1 MLRTVRG
8 MWRWW
13 LLRAQTNGWIS
24 QLSKKLTTILAHSN
38 FLRVLVLS
46 SILHQSVTFLD
57 SGVSFT
63 LGWPR
68 KAQRGGTLQTIL
80 VGKLSE
86 ILLYPAMLGLLHLHN
101 EKNFLSISQV
111 VSSQNLPLTDLWSV
125 EWSFFYYNLW
135 IARGIAL
142 VIPRSNY
149 NYKSKQRMV
158 SNFYN
163 HISLFWR
170 EIFVQLL
177 GLFEACRERTRY
189 LAK

>member
-1 MLRTVRG
+1 M
-8 MWRWW
+8 
-13 LLRAQTNGWIS
+13 
-24 QLSKKLTTILAHSN
+24 
-38 FLRVLVLS
+38 LS

-111 VSSQNLPLTDLWSV
+111 VSSQNLPLTDL
-125 EWSFFYYNLW
+125 
-135 IARGIAL
+135 
-142 VIPRSNY
+142 
-149 NYKSKQRMV
+149 
-158 SNFYN
+158 
-163 HISLFWR
+163 
-170 EIFVQLL
+170 
-177 GLFEACRERTRY
+177 
-189 LAK
+189 